1 MEELESEERIGEFLV
16 RIGALKPKQVAEILA
31 LQEKEP
37 GKLFGMIAIEKG
49 YINEEALKAFLERK
63 VHKKP

>member
-16 RIGALKPKQVAEILA
+16 RIGALKPEQVVEILA

-37 GKLFGMIAIEKG
+37 NKLFGMIAIEKG
-49 YINEEALKAFLERK
+49 YINEEALKAFCEMKAR
-63 VHKKP
+63 KKP